1 MERHKLFNRKQLP
14 DEENYFTPK
23 INITMERHK
32 LFNRKQLPDEDIDV
46 YATDLKNISL
56 SCEFGTLR
64 DNIVKDIFS
73 WNLNN
78 KNQYIKE
85 KLLNKNPTSIDK
97 AIEIA
102 KACELSRHQAKQLLQ
117 PETSID
123 KAIEIAKACELSR
136 HQAKQLLQ
144 PETTS
149 SSFVGRLHK
158 QEDRSSQRKPPNNRQ
173 SHFQDN
179 VLLKVKNVVNVK
191 N

>member
-1 MERHKLFNRKQLP
+1 MERHKLFNRTQL
-14 DEENYFTPK
+14 
-23 INITMERHK
+23 
-32 LFNRKQLPDEDIDV
+32 LDEDIDV

-85 KLLNKNPTSIDK
+85 KILNKNPTSIDK

-117 PETSID
+117 PET
-123 KAIEIAKACELSR
+123 
-136 HQAKQLLQ
+136 
-144 PETTS
+144 TS
-149 SSFVGRLHK
+149 SSQVHRFKCPAQGKECSKCKKL
-158 QEDRSSQRKPPNNRQ
+158 N
-173 SHFQDN
+173 HFA
-179 VLLKVKNVVNVK
+179 KMCKTK
-191 N
+191 ICIC